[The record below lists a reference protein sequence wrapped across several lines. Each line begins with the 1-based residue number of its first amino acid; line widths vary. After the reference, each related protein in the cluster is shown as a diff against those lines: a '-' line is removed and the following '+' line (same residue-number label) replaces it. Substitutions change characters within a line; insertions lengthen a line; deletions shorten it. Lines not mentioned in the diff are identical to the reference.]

1 MGLSLRWLRL
11 PSLPSLPLWR
21 LRLPLRWLCGRWLL
35 LVVGFLPLVLSRGAL
50 AIAINEQI
58 NSVAGFDRRPGHFLF
73 APQRFARLAS
83 DDRVCFQKPINKLVA
98 RALHDS
104 K

>member
-1 MGLSLRWLRL
+1 
-11 PSLPSLPLWR
+11 
-21 LRLPLRWLCGRWLL
+21 
-35 LVVGFLPLVLSRGAL
+35 L
-50 AIAINEQI
+50 AIAINEQTD
-58 NSVAGFDRRPGHFLF
+58 SMAGFDRRPGHFLF
-73 APQRFARLAS
+73 APQRFAKLAS